1 MDRMEFL
8 ERWQLISDGTI
19 PIPHQFK
26 HSLPERWF
34 RIHSLPES
42 RRYADNEAHWEILLD
57 RQNMLACRVFP
68 PDATVFAMVGEYI
81 NLSGEESSDIPL
93 TDIASLQ
100 ILPLVPLVQID
111 LHAYSPEEYS
121 EGLQYN
127 LYFAEVRW
135 QAKKYDS
142 ILRDIADDVIR
153 AFWVSFETGVIFA
166 PYDGGVDVIMPTTQ
180 ARNAMRTVYKDW
192 LSPRADGM

>member
-34 RIHSLPES
+34 RIHSLPQS
-42 RRYADNEAHWEILLD
+42 KRYADNEAEWEILLH
-57 RQNMLACRVFP
+57 RQNTLASKLFP
-68 PDATVFAMVGEYI
+68 LDATVYFVVCEYYPDE
-81 NLSGEESSDIPL
+81 NRVDDFESLKSVALD
-93 TDIASLQ
+93 
-100 ILPLVPLVQID
+100 PLVQID
-111 LHAYSPEEYS
+111 LHAYSPEDYLPEMFC
-121 EGLQYN
+121 ELH
-127 LYFAEVRW
+127 FAQMHWESG
-135 QAKKYDS
+135 KYDL
-142 ILRDIADDVIR
+142 ILRDIARDELT

-166 PYDGGVDVIMPTTQ
+166 PYDGGVDVIMPTTP
-180 ARNAMRTVYKDW
+180 ARAAMRAVFKDW